1 MGMQGVTVMT
11 ASGDDGTGNT
21 GFFGCK
27 KFDPTWPASSP
38 YVTSV
43 GGTSLE
49 QDETGWKDSGGG
61 FSSIFQRPNYQDVRV
76 GSYIK
81 TTKLPDA
88 QYFNV
93 SGRGTPDV
101 AALATNYRL
110 LTKGAWG
117 CLSGTSAAT
126 PVFSGLISLINDEL
140 VAAGKPTVG
149 FINPT
154 LYQSDG
160 LGFDV
165 LEGEN
170 TKFPCRAGF
179 IAQKGWDAVTG
190 LGTPLMENLK
200 KILIAA

>member
-1 MGMQGVTVMT
+1 M
-11 ASGDDGTGNT
+11 
-21 GFFGCK
+21 
-27 KFDPTWPASSP
+27 
-38 YVTSV
+38 
-43 GGTSLE
+43 
-49 QDETGWKDSGGG
+49 
-61 FSSIFQRPNYQDVRV
+61 
-76 GSYIK
+76 
-81 TTKLPDA
+81 
-88 QYFNV
+88 
-93 SGRGTPDV
+93 V
-101 AALATNYRL
+101 AA
-110 LTKGAWG
+110 
-117 CLSGTSAAT
+117 S
-126 PVFSGLISLINDEL
+126 
-140 VAAGKPTVG
+140 KPTFR